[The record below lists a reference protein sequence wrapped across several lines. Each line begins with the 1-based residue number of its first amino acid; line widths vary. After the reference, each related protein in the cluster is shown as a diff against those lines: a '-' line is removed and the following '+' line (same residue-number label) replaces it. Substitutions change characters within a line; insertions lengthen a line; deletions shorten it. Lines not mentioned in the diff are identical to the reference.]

1 MKTDLYTKIVL
12 TVIAITLIGLL
23 VKDINFVSK
32 ATANELDLSG
42 LRIEEATD
50 EDEVSYFIYENS
62 KLRNPFS
69 KRNGRVD
76 SFYDAPIYI
85 ITTSKRNF

>member
-23 VKDINFVSK
+23 VKDVNFVSK

-50 EDEVSYFIYENS
+50 EVEVTYFIFENS
-62 KLRNPFS
+62 KLRSPFGNRG
-69 KRNGRVD
+69 KVD
-76 SFYDAPIYI
+76 TYYDVPTYI
-85 ITTSKRNF
+85 ITTKMKD